1 MAKFCFRSNEINS
14 FFFFTFINSGKSVSK
29 PDLLTNAAYE
39 LFKAEFNLYL
49 VYGNYINAHLSDL
62 KFMREMSQSFLPEF
76 EMFNRTTV
84 SCNRS
89 FIDPKVDTA
98 LINRILN
105 VIHSTFNIQ
114 QTSKAEQ
121 QIDFVQFKEHI
132 EAKQLHDQEVV
143 FLFVAF
149 MRAVGADVSLT
160 CNFSGK
166 GRNTVFWAEVFLDGK
181 WTPVEPLSRAI
192 GSMVILLE
200 NSHIVKYLTLRQC
213 YLQHNR
219 MMDSYRNRLT
229 MYSFGKPIKKSRTSP
244 ISMQLNASDRITHGF
259 LTVCWT

>member
-14 FFFFTFINSGKSVSK
+14 FFFTFINSGKSVSK

-105 VIHSTFNIQ
+105 VIHSTFNKQ
-114 QTSKAEQ
+114 
-121 QIDFVQFKEHI
+121 
-132 EAKQLHDQEVV
+132 AKPSSRLI
-143 FLFVAF
+143 L
-149 MRAVGADVSLT
+149 
-160 CNFSGK
+160 CN
-166 GRNTVFWAEVFLDGK
+166 
-181 WTPVEPLSRAI
+181 SR
-192 GSMVILLE
+192 S
-200 NSHIVKYLTLRQC
+200 TLRQNSC
-213 YLQHNR
+213 
-219 MMDSYRNRLT
+219 M
-229 MYSFGKPIKKSRTSP
+229 IKKWFFYLWHSCEPSGL
-244 ISMQLNASDRITHGF
+244 MFH
-259 LTVCWT
+259 